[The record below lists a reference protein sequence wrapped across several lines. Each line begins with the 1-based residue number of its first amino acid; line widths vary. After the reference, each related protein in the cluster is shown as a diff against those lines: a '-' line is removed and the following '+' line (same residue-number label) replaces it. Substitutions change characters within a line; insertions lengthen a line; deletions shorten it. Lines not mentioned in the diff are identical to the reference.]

1 MKNFFNIFIYIFKGI
16 LVLYCIIRG
25 FNEVLKNNIE
35 SGVAFIALGI
45 TFITFLM
52 WEIAEKDS
60 GIIISLLKDIKDE
73 NLKISKFIQTNYNNK
88 RIKKNISKKVK
99 KNTT

>member
-1 MKNFFNIFIYIFKGI
+1 MKKIFNIIIYIFKGI

-25 FNEVLKNNIE
+25 FNEVLKNNID
-35 SGVAFIALGI
+35 SGMAFIALGI

-99 KNTT
+99 KNTI

>member
-1 MKNFFNIFIYIFKGI
+1 MKKIFNIIIYIFKGI

-25 FNEVLKNNIE
+25 ITEFLKNNIE
-35 SGVAFIALGI
+35 SGIALIALGI
-45 TFITFLM
+45 TFITFIM
-52 WEIAEKDS
+52 WEFAEKDS

-99 KNTT
+99 NNTI

>member
-1 MKNFFNIFIYIFKGI
+1 MKNFFNIIIYIFKGI

-25 FNEVLKNNIE
+25 FNEVLKNNID
-35 SGVAFIALGI
+35 SGMAFIALGI

-52 WEIAEKDS
+52 WEITEKDS

-99 KNTT
+99 KNTI

>member
-1 MKNFFNIFIYIFKGI
+1 MKNFFNIIIYIFKGI

-25 FNEVLKNNIE
+25 FNEVLKNNID
-35 SGVAFIALGI
+35 SGMAFIALGI

-99 KNTT
+99 KNTI